1 MLKATV
7 ELLNVPDGATHV
19 FLTRGFPVAGG
30 MYQCY
35 AYFYKK
41 VGKQVY
47 YYRTDND
54 NEYPEWVIRDSLPE
68 GAYRIRKK

>member
-1 MLKATV
+1 MKATV
-7 ELLNVPDGATHV
+7 DLLNVPDGATHV

-47 YYRTDND
+47 YYKTDND
-54 NEYPEWVIRDSLPE
+54 NEYPEWVIRGSLPE
-68 GAYRIRKK
+68 GAHPIRK